1 MDVLILA
8 GGGGRRLGGVSK
20 ADVMLHGRRLL
31 DHLLDGLAL
40 LKAEAAPID
49 RVVVVG
55 PTSVTVPPGV
65 LRTLEEPPGGGPAAG
80 LGAGLA
86 ALAEPADD
94 GLVAVLTC
102 DAPHAVKA
110 LRLLHARFSPDG
122 VVARAADGRPQHLL
136 GIYSQAAL
144 RQRIAEEAGGRNLSV
159 ASLVAPL
166 HLSVV
171 DLPAP
176 YDRDVDTWADL
187 AALRQT
193 PDNFREPE

>member
-20 ADVMLHGRRLL
+20 ADIALDGRRLL
-31 DHLLDGLAL
+31 DHLLDDLAL
-40 LKAEAAPID
+40 LKAEATPID

-55 PTSVTVPPGV
+55 PASVTVPPGV

-86 ALAEPADD
+86 VLGEPADD

-102 DAPHAVKA
+102 DAPYAAKA
-110 LRLLHARFSPDG
+110 LSLLLTRFSPDG
-122 VVARAADGRPQHLL
+122 VVVRAADGRPQHLL

-144 RQRIAEEAGGRNLSV
+144 RQRIADEAGGRNLSV
-159 ASLVAPL
+159 ARLVAPL
-166 HLSVV
+166 RLNVV
-171 DLPAP
+171 ELQAP
-176 YDRDVDTWADL
+176 YERDVDTWDDL
-187 AALRQT
+187 AALR
-193 PDNFREPE
+193 REGTGRKPS